1 MVEIVG
7 GAVRGKSVPWVGRDA
22 TKLATGSVV
31 SGEDNGYF
39 VGDPELA
46 NCFISA
52 PAIH

>member
-1 MVEIVG
+1 MGVLSEG
-7 GAVRGKSVPWVGRDA
+7 GVLPWVGRDA
-22 TKLATGSVV
+22 IKLATGSVV
-31 SGEDNGYF
+31 AGEDNGYF